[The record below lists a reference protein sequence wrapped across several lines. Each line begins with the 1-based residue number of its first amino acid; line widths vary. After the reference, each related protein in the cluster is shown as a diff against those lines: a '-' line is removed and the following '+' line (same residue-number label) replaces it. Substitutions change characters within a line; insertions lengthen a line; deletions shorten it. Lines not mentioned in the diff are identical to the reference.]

1 MKLLERFRESWPAM
15 RQRLPRWVMILGW
28 TTRDFVVDDA
38 LNWAAGIAFYG
49 VLSVF
54 PMVLAG
60 VDLATWFVDLH
71 GASRQ
76 ASDLLRHV
84 MPRADIVRDIIEK
97 AIKDRHHISV
107 VSFMFLIYAGGR
119 VFSILI
125 QALNIACD
133 VNEMNGFFRRL
144 LVETGMLVF
153 IGMFFLSALV
163 VSVVMPMF
171 GDPLGPLP
179 QLKGVV
185 RGLMDWTLP
194 PLLLWG
200 GFFCLYKFV
209 PRHRCNWQSAL
220 VGAGVAMA
228 GCVGAKPIF
237 LLYIGKL
244 ASYSAI
250 YGWLTFGIVL
260 MIWAQILSVITLYG
274 GELASHVQMIVY
286 EGVSGEEVS
295 RRHRVRSPGRGREG

>member
-1 MKLLERFRESWPAM
+1 
-15 RQRLPRWVMILGW
+15 MILGW
-28 TTRDFVVDDA
+28 AGRDFVIDDA

-71 GASRQ
+71 GASQR
-76 ASDLLRHV
+76 ASELLRHV

-97 AIKDRHHISV
+97 AISDRHHISV
-107 VSFMFLIYAGGR
+107 VSFAFLVYAGGR

-133 VNEMNGFFRRL
+133 LDEINGFFRRL
-144 LVETGMLVF
+144 LVETEMLVF
-153 IGMFFLSALV
+153 IGMFFMGALV
-163 VSVVMPMF
+163 VSLARPLL

-185 RGLMDWTLP
+185 LEVTDWTLP
-194 PLLLWG
+194 PLLLLG

-220 VGAGVAMA
+220 IGAGVATA
-228 GCVGAKPIF
+228 GCVGAKPVF
-237 LLYIGKL
+237 LVYIGKL
-244 ASYSAI
+244 TSYSAI

-274 GELASHVQMIVY
+274 GELASHVQMMVY
-286 EGVSGEEVS
+286 EGLSGEEVS